1 MKKIFFALALVI
13 LISSCVNLQS
23 YKTDLG
29 VGDGKYLYE
38 MGISYLNSGNNAMA
52 IKYLEEALKSYDK
65 PEVYNA
71 LALAY
76 QFAGEF
82 ANAEDIFRLGI
93 DKYPYYPEL
102 LTNYGILLAYQKNLN
117 EAIKYFEKAISNP
130 AYSGKEKAYYNLGMV
145 YLQLGKED
153 LFLYNLEK
161 ALMFNSNFVNA
172 YIALGDYY
180 LDKYNV
186 VYKKDMLKKSREYYS
201 KALNYVV
208 NDPSIYFRLGKV
220 YHELRDDEL
229 AKYYL
234 EKALRSAENNTG
246 LKEEIKKY
254 LLEILDKPKS
264 KINLN
269 EEVKKPSNTLEDKNN
284 DGNSILN
291 ILKKGKK

>member
-1 MKKIFFALALVI
+1 MKKIFFALTLAI
-13 LISSCVNLQS
+13 LISSCASPKLYES
-23 YKTDLG
+23 DLK
-29 VGDGKYLYE
+29 VVDGKYLYE

-65 PEVYNA
+65 PEAYNA

-82 ANAEDIFRLGI
+82 AKAEDVFRLGI
-93 DKYPYYPEL
+93 DKYPDYPEL
-102 LTNYGILLAYQKNLN
+102 LTNYGILLANQKNFN

-130 AYSGKEKAYYNLGMV
+130 TYSGKEKAYYNLGMV

-180 LDKYNV
+180 LDKYNLV
-186 VYKKDMLKKSREYYS
+186 HSKEMLKKAREYYS
-201 KALNYVV
+201 KALNYVI
-208 NDPSIYFRLGKV
+208 NDPLVYFRLGKV
-220 YHELRDDEL
+220 YHELGDDEL

-246 LKEEIKKY
+246 LKEEIRKY

-269 EEVKKPSNTLEDKNN
+269 EEIKKPSSVIEDKNSN
-284 DGNSILN
+284 ENPI
-291 ILKKGKK
+291 IKYIK

>member
-1 MKKIFFALALVI
+1 MKKVFFALTLAI
-13 LISSCVNLQS
+13 LISSCASPQLYES
-23 YKTDLG
+23 DLK
-29 VGDGKYLYE
+29 VADGKYLYE

-82 ANAEDIFRLGI
+82 AKAEGVFRLGI
-93 DKYPYYPEL
+93 DKYPDYPEL
-102 LTNYGILLAYQKNLN
+102 LTNYGILLASQKKFD
-117 EAIKYFEKAISNP
+117 EAIKYFEKAINNP
-130 AYSGKEKAYYNLGMV
+130 TYSGKEKAYYNLGMV

-180 LDKYNV
+180 LDKYNAV
-186 VYKKDMLKKSREYYS
+186 HSKEILKKAREYYS
-201 KALNYVV
+201 RALNYVI
-208 NDPSIYFRLGKV
+208 NDPLVYFRLGRV
-220 YHELRDDEL
+220 YHELGDDEL

-246 LKEEIKKY
+246 LKEEIRKY
-254 LLEILDKPKS
+254 LLEILDKPKP

-269 EEVKKPSNTLEDKNN
+269 EEIKKTSSVIEDKNN
-284 DGNSILN
+284 NEN
-291 ILKKGKK
+291 RILKYVK

>member
-1 MKKIFFALALVI
+1 MKKNFFALTLAI
-13 LISSCVNLQS
+13 LISSCANLLS
-23 YKTDLG
+23 YETDLE
-29 VGDGKYLYE
+29 VVDGKYLYE

-71 LALAY
+71 LALSY

-82 ANAEDIFRLGI
+82 AKAEDIFRLGI
-93 DKYPYYPEL
+93 DKYPDYPEL
-102 LTNYGILLAYQKNLN
+102 LTNYGILLANQKKIN

-130 AYSGKEKAYYNLGMV
+130 TYSGKEKAYYNLGMV

-153 LFLYNLEK
+153 LFLHNLEK

-186 VYKKDMLKKSREYYS
+186 VHSKEMLKKARGYYS

-208 NDPSIYFRLGKV
+208 NYPLIYFRLGKV
-220 YHELRDDEL
+220 YHELGDDEL

-234 EKALRSAENNTG
+234 EKALRSAENNTE
-246 LKEEIKKY
+246 LKEEIRKY
-254 LLEILDKPKS
+254 LLEISDKPKS

-269 EEVKKPSNTLEDKNN
+269 EENKKPSSTLENKNN
-284 DGNSILN
+284 NEN
-291 ILKKGKK
+291 PILKYIK

>member
-1 MKKIFFALALVI
+1 MKKNFFALTLAV
-13 LISSCVNLQS
+13 LISSCASPQLYES
-23 YKTDLG
+23 DLKI
-29 VGDGKYLYE
+29 VDGKYLYE

-65 PEVYNA
+65 PEAYNA

-82 ANAEDIFRLGI
+82 AKAEDVFRLGI
-93 DKYPYYPEL
+93 DKYPDYPEL
-102 LTNYGILLAYQKNLN
+102 WTNYGILLASQKKFD
-117 EAIKYFEKAISNP
+117 EAIKYFEKAINNP
-130 AYSGKEKAYYNLGMV
+130 TYSGKEKAYYNLGIV

-153 LFLYNLEK
+153 LFFYNLEK

-186 VYKKDMLKKSREYYS
+186 VHSKEMLKKAREYYS
-201 KALNYVV
+201 KALNYVI
-208 NDPSIYFRLGKV
+208 NDPLVYFRLGKV
-220 YHELRDDEL
+220 YHELGDDEL

-246 LKEEIKKY
+246 FKEEIRKY

-264 KINLN
+264 EINSN
-269 EEVKKPSNTLEDKNN
+269 EEIKKPSSVIEYKNSN
-284 DGNSILN
+284 ENP
-291 ILKKGKK
+291 ILKYIK

>member
-1 MKKIFFALALVI
+1 MRKIFFALTLVI
-13 LISSCVNLQS
+13 LISSCANPQS
-23 YKTDLG
+23 YETDLR
-29 VGDGKYLYE
+29 VRDGKYLYE

-82 ANAEDIFRLGI
+82 TKAEGVFRLGI
-93 DKYPYYPEL
+93 DKHPDYPEL
-102 LTNYGILLAYQKNLN
+102 LTNYGTLLASQKKFD
-117 EAIKYFEKAISNP
+117 EAIKYFEKAINNP
-130 AYSGKEKAYYNLGMV
+130 TYSRKEKAYYNLGMV

-172 YIALGDYY
+172 YIVLGDYY
-180 LDKYNV
+180 LDKYNIV
-186 VYKKDMLKKSREYYS
+186 HSKEMLKKAREYYS
-201 KALNYVV
+201 KALNFVI
-208 NDPSIYFRLGKV
+208 NDPLVYFRLGKV
-220 YHELRDDEL
+220 YHELGDDEL

-234 EKALRSAENNTG
+234 EKALRSTENNTG
-246 LKEEIKKY
+246 LKEEIRKY
-254 LLEILDKPKS
+254 LLKILDKPKP

-269 EEVKKPSNTLEDKNN
+269 EEIKKTSSVIEDKNN
-284 DGNSILN
+284 NEN
-291 ILKKGKK
+291 HILKYVK

>member
-1 MKKIFFALALVI
+1 MKKAFFALTLAI
-13 LISSCVNLQS
+13 LISSCASSQLYES
-23 YKTDLG
+23 DLK
-29 VGDGKYLYE
+29 VADGKYLYE

-82 ANAEDIFRLGI
+82 TKAEGVFRLGI
-93 DKYPYYPEL
+93 DKHPDYPEL
-102 LTNYGILLAYQKNLN
+102 LTNYGTLLASQKKFD
-117 EAIKYFEKAISNP
+117 EAIKYFEKAINNP
-130 AYSGKEKAYYNLGMV
+130 TYSRKEKAYYNLGMV

-172 YIALGDYY
+172 YIVLGDYY
-180 LDKYNV
+180 LDKYNIV
-186 VYKKDMLKKSREYYS
+186 HSKEMLKKAREYYS
-201 KALNYVV
+201 KALNYVI
-208 NDPSIYFRLGKV
+208 NDPLVYFRLGKV
-220 YHELRDDEL
+220 YHELGDDEL

-234 EKALRSAENNTG
+234 EKALRSTENNTG
-246 LKEEIKKY
+246 LKEEIRKY
-254 LLEILDKPKS
+254 LLEILDKPKP

-269 EEVKKPSNTLEDKNN
+269 EEIKKTSSVIEDKNN
-284 DGNSILN
+284 NEN
-291 ILKKGKK
+291 HILKYVK